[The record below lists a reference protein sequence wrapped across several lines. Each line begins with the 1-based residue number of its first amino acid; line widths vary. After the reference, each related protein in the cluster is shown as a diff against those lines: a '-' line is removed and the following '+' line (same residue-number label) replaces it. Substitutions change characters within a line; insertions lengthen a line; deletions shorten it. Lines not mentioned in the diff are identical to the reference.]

1 MICMNIERHY
11 DGTNFI
17 TGLRAI
23 AVLMVFLI
31 HSGGG
36 GFVKLTIFSII
47 LLTMEDMGLKYSS

>member
-1 MICMNIERHY
+1 MNIERHY